1 MKKTVIIA
9 AALAAVLAS
18 CKSGNSVLA
27 TDSSEASWT
36 AFCREYGYNASDS
49 DNEAA
54 LDAYL
59 DCWRGSMAE
68 EKALAAHGITKDG
81 CHN

>member
-9 AALAAVLAS
+9 AALSAVLAS

-27 TDSSEASWT
+27 TDSSEASWK

-49 DNEAA
+49 DNGEA

-59 DCWRGSMAE
+59 DCLRGSMAE
-68 EKALAAHGITKDG
+68 EKALAAQGITKDG
-81 CHN
+81 CHD